1 MRFVHPLRAFTP
13 MSLRDQISQDMKSA
27 MRDKDEARLSSI
39 RMLWAAI
46 QRREVDERISL
57 DDTQVLAV
65 IEKLVKQGRE
75 AAEQYLKGGRQDLAD
90 KEAREIALWQTYLP
104 QQLTEAEIEKL
115 IAEAVAATGA
125 AAPKDMGKVMAALKP
140 KLQGRADM
148 GKVGGKVKAKLG

>member
-1 MRFVHPLRAFTP
+1 
-13 MSLRDQISQDMKSA
+13 MSLKEKIKDDIKQAQRA
-27 MRDKDEARLSSI
+27 RDEARLGTL
-39 RMLWAAI
+39 RLLAAAI

-75 AAEQYLKGGRQDLAD
+75 ATEQYLKGGRQDLAD

-148 GKVGGKVKAKLG
+148 GKVGGKVKARLG